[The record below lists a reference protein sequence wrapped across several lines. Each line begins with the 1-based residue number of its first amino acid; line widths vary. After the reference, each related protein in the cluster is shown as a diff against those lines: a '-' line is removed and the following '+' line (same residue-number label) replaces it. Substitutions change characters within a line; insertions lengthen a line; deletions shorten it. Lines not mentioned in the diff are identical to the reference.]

1 MNSHLLRNAFR
12 QQYRKR
18 GFQIAAIVHVIAIIV
33 LFFFLSS
40 KSEVL
45 ELDDEIQVD
54 IYELPKQ
61 SIAKKETIPILK
73 ETPKPKQEVPIPR
86 KQIILQKNVIQ
97 PKPAVDIAKIPGAAP
112 AEVALQSEAVN
123 KRSDADIP
131 PALDAPD
138 LSTDVKL
145 TASAESILSPTAS
158 DTGTSPTKSYGRRE
172 GTGVRSPG
180 KGTGI
185 GKGLNIKS
193 TGTADGVAKIGKIG
207 TGAGGGGSPFGNTI
221 KNLAEDII
229 EKSDGAPID
238 VVFVVDASGSM
249 GDNIRAVTQHLG
261 EMIDVYEKVKTDY
274 HLGLTSFY
282 AMKPNDRSNVIRV
295 YPLTT
300 NLSAYKHKL
309 DAIRA
314 IGGWQN
320 APDAMHQTVKEMR
333 FRPNSA
339 KHFILATDEPF
350 TSAYDYSVHDTIRLC
365 KRSNIYAH
373 VLGLRSQEHQYL
385 ASETGGTWHAIPQ
398 DTIVQKPPTPISNP
412 YTSQTISKA
421 ILKDAVN
428 MPVDIIL
435 FIDSSKSME
444 NKKPQLTQRIDLW
457 LRDWDNALIDYRVG
471 VVRFRASGGINM
483 VNVFNPPQ
491 TQKQLHKILQLP
503 CRDNE
508 NLLQA
513 VVDSTRRLKRRP
525 NAKTHLILI
534 TDEPGNPKDPIAG
547 TIKLLKE
554 MSVVVHVIGTSDTF
568 QQQVAQQTGG
578 IWVAMPN
585 GHKMDKPNH

>member
-1 MNSHLLRNAFR
+1 MNSHLLRKAFR

-18 GFQIAAIVHVIAIIV
+18 ALRISMGVHVLFLLIFT
-33 LFFFLSS
+33 FFFFRSQVT
-40 KSEVL
+40 EI
-45 ELDDEIQVD
+45 EDGIQVD
-54 IYELPKQ
+54 LISELPRQ
-61 SIAKKETIPILK
+61 NIKKKK
-73 ETPKPKQEVPIPR
+73 ETPKEEIPIPR
-86 KQIILQKNVIQ
+86 EERILLKNQTVVQ
-97 PKPAVDIAKIPGAAP
+97 PKQSLEIAKMSPAAP
-112 AEVALQSEAVN
+112 
-123 KRSDADIP
+123 KRIDINEPTPEKIDVDAP
-131 PALDAPD
+131 PLLETPD
-138 LSTDVKL
+138 LSTDTDL
-145 TASAESILSPTAS
+145 PPTPESVLSSIPT
-158 DTGTSPTKSYGRRE
+158 DTGDTPGKSYGRRG
-172 GTGVRSPG
+172 GTGLRTPG
-180 KGTGI
+180 KGTGAGI
-185 GKGLNIKS
+185 GKHIK
-193 TGTADGVAKIGKIG
+193 GTSAVDGVAKIGAV
-207 TGAGGGGSPFGNTI
+207 TGGGGSLFGNTL
-221 KNLAEDII
+221 KNIAEDII
-229 EKSDGAPID
+229 EKSGEAPID

-261 EMIDVYEKVKTDY
+261 EMIDVYEKAQTDY

-282 AMKPNDRSNVIRV
+282 AMRHNDHSNVIRV

-300 NLSAYKHKL
+300 NLSAYKQKL

-333 FRPNSA
+333 FRPKSA
-339 KHFILATDEPF
+339 KHLILATDEPF
-350 TSAYDYSVHDTIRLC
+350 TSVYDYSVRDTIRLC

-385 ASETGGTWHAIPQ
+385 ASETGGTWHAIPE

-421 ILKDAVN
+421 ILKDAAN

-444 NKKPQLTQRIDLW
+444 NKMPYLKQQIDFW
-457 LRDWDNALIDYRVG
+457 LRDWDIALIDYRVG
-471 VVRFRASGGINM
+471 VVRFRADGTVNM

-503 CRDNE
+503 CQDDE

-513 VVDSTRRLKRRP
+513 VVDGTRRLKTRP

-534 TDEPGNPKDPIAG
+534 TDEPGDPKDPIAG

-554 MSVVVHVIGTSDTF
+554 MSAVVSVIGTADTF

-585 GHKMDKPNH
+585 GHKMNKPNH

>member
-1 MNSHLLRNAFR
+1 M
-12 QQYRKR
+12 
-18 GFQIAAIVHVIAIIV
+18 GVHVLFLLIFT
-33 LFFFLSS
+33 FFFLRSQVT
-40 KSEVL
+40 EI
-45 ELDDEIQVD
+45 EDGIQVD
-54 IYELPKQ
+54 LISELPRQNIEKKKEAPKEEIPIPREERILLKKQTVVQPKQ
-61 SIAKKETIPILK
+61 SLEIAKMSP
-73 ETPKPKQEVPIPR
+73 
-86 KQIILQKNVIQ
+86 
-97 PKPAVDIAKIPGAAP
+97 AAP
-112 AEVALQSEAVN
+112 
-123 KRSDADIP
+123 KRIDINEPTPEKIDVDAP
-131 PALDAPD
+131 PLLETPD
-138 LSTDVKL
+138 LSTDTDL
-145 TASAESILSPTAS
+145 TPTSESVLSSIPT
-158 DTGTSPTKSYGRRE
+158 DTGDTPGKSYGKRG
-172 GTGVRSPG
+172 GTGLRTPG
-180 KGTGI
+180 KGTGAGI
-185 GKGLNIKS
+185 GKYIK
-193 TGTADGVAKIGKIG
+193 GTSAVDGVAKIGAV
-207 TGAGGGGSPFGNTI
+207 TGGGGSLFGNTL
-221 KNLAEDII
+221 KNIAEDII
-229 EKSDGAPID
+229 EKSGEAPID

-261 EMIDVYEKVKTDY
+261 EMIDVYEKAQTDY

-282 AMKPNDRSNVIRV
+282 AMRHNDHSNVIRV

-300 NLSAYKHKL
+300 NLSAYKQKL

-333 FRPNSA
+333 FRPKSA
-339 KHFILATDEPF
+339 KHLILATDEPF
-350 TSAYDYSVHDTIRLC
+350 TSVYDYSVRDTIRLC

-385 ASETGGTWHAIPQ
+385 ASETGGTWHAIPE

-421 ILKDAVN
+421 ILIDAAN

-444 NKKPQLTQRIDLW
+444 NKMPYLKQQIDFW
-457 LRDWDNALIDYRVG
+457 LRDWDIALIDYRVG
-471 VVRFRASGGINM
+471 VVRFRADGTVNM

-503 CRDNE
+503 CQDDE

-513 VVDSTRRLKRRP
+513 VVDGTRRLKTRP

-534 TDEPGNPKDPIAG
+534 TDEPGDPKDPIAG

-554 MSVVVHVIGTSDTF
+554 MSAVVSVIGTADTF

-585 GHKMDKPNH
+585 GHKMNKPNH